1 MAMICKVCVDG
12 LPALFTLTS
21 VQYSS
26 YRDARGSLV
35 AIWHTYWEMALNY
48 PLVCYTEA
56 ELNNL
61 IPTIRGWFIHNEW
74 YHFNPISHLQCDC
87 SESKHDLQ
95 MGQHPIIK
103 IIYID
108 DLLIPRALQII
119 SDLNEKYPEHLDEQ
133 VSDDEDNAV
142 RCAQRVAKLIFQCP
156 ACHMLFDC
164 SL

>member
-12 LPALFTLTS
+12 SPLFTFTS

-61 IPTIRGWFIHNEW
+61 IPRIRGWFIQNDW

-87 SESKHDLQ
+87 SESKHDLK
-95 MGQHPIIK
+95 MGEHPTIK

-119 SDLNEKYPEHLDEQ
+119 MDWTTSTQSTLMNRCLMKK
-133 VSDDEDNAV
+133 ATIGV
-142 RCAQRVAKLIFQCP
+142 RFAQRVPK
-156 ACHMLFDC
+156 
-164 SL
+164 

>member
-1 MAMICKVCVDG
+1 MTMICKVCVDG
-12 LPALFTLTS
+12 LAPLFTFTS

-26 YRDARGSLV
+26 YRDAP
-35 AIWHTYWEMALNY
+35 IWHTYWEMALNY

-56 ELNNL
+56 QLNNL
-61 IPTIRGWFIHNEW
+61 IPTIRGWFIQHEW

-87 SESKHDLQ
+87 SESKHDLKL
-95 MGQHPIIK
+95 GEHLSIK

-108 DLLIPRALQII
+108 DLLIPRAIQII
-119 SDLNEKYPEHLDEQ
+119 SDLNERYPQHLDVQ
-133 VSDDEDNAV
+133 HSDEEDNAV
-142 RCAQRVAKLIFQCP
+142 RCAQRLAKFIFQCP